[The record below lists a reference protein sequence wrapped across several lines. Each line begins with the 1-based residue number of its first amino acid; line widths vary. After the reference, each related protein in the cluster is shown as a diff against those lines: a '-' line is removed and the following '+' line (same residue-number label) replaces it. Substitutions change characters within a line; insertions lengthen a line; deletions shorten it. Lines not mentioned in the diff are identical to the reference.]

1 MSKRKKI
8 TLIQPDS
15 PFLFNPLT
23 FPNLGLLDISA
34 YLKKKN
40 YNPDFYDLTGGV
52 NLPENLHS
60 DIFGFSSQITQFRSV
75 VEMQKKLRKQN
86 PNSLF
91 VIGGPFPTHSP
102 QECLKEG
109 FDVVVNGEGEKAII
123 DIANNYPHIE
133 NKVHTTKDYVDLNF
147 IPDWNTI
154 DPLRYNAQLE
164 EKKCVNLMTKRGNCP
179 YKCGFCAKQES
190 GKSPL
195 RFKTLEYII
204 KELNYL
210 KDNFGVGAI
219 AIYDD
224 EVFPSKK
231 RDKAIFQALCDL
243 GMPYRCMT
251 RADNAAREDLEF
263 LKKTGCAEVCIGVE
277 SADPSILK
285 SIKKDMTIE
294 QNTRFVK
301 NCKDIGLKVKTY
313 FIVGLPGE
321 SEQSVES
328 MKKWLRE
335 SQPDNF
341 DVSIFTP
348 YPGSEIYNNKS
359 NYEIDWDETK
369 LREIWFSGKAQYE
382 GCAVWTPHLSSKQIE
397 NYKTMI
403 EQEFSRGQGG
413 STSYWKSIKN

>member
-133 NKVHTTKDYVDLNF
+133 NKVHTTKDYVDTEITNH
-147 IPDWNTI
+147 IPDMIILADLKPPSLSGSASTSGSWETRDLQTEIMDTGNFCT
-154 DPLRYNAQLE
+154 LVAGTSTSFELE
-164 EKKCVNLMTKRGNCP
+164 PGTYDVMVEAP
-179 YKCGFCAKQES
+179 AYKVDTHQA
-190 GKSPL
+190 
-195 RFKTLEYII
+195 R
-204 KELNYL
+204 L
-210 KDNFGVGAI
+210 KDITNTSYIYGTTSSASSLYDGMSNSLIVTRLDNLLVNTQYKIEHRTQTPNATNGFGG
-219 AIYDD
+219 
-224 EVFPSKK
+224 
-231 RDKAIFQALCDL
+231 QASDF
-243 GMPYRCMT
+243 GS
-251 RADNAAREDLEF
+251 DNLYLIVR
-263 LKKTGCAEVCIGVE
+263 LKK
-277 SADPSILK
+277 
-285 SIKKDMTIE
+285 IK
-294 QNTRFVK
+294 
-301 NCKDIGLKVKTY
+301 
-313 FIVGLPGE
+313 
-321 SEQSVES
+321 
-328 MKKWLRE
+328 
-335 SQPDNF
+335 
-341 DVSIFTP
+341 
-348 YPGSEIYNNKS
+348 
-359 NYEIDWDETK
+359 
-369 LREIWFSGKAQYE
+369 
-382 GCAVWTPHLSSKQIE
+382 
-397 NYKTMI
+397 
-403 EQEFSRGQGG
+403 
-413 STSYWKSIKN
+413 